1 MIKKSFDNQNPTL
14 YIIATPIGNLSD
26 ISKRMIET
34 IKEVSVLLCEDTRV
48 TGNLIKK
55 LEITNKPKLVRYDLV
70 KENNITDQIIQM
82 FSQHE
87 KIGLVSDAGT
97 PLISDPGF
105 PLINK
110 LKQTNINVVVIP
122 GPIAYTSALVASGFS
137 TTNYFHGFL
146 PNKKSQR
153 SKLFNQLS
161 EIKQTL
167 IFYVSCFKLKKS
179 IEELKETFPNKEI
192 FVAKE
197 LTKLHETYYF
207 GTADEVLSDL
217 PKLIKGEYV
226 LLINNKEVK

>member
-55 LEITNKPKLVRYDLV
+55 LEITNKPKLVRYDVV